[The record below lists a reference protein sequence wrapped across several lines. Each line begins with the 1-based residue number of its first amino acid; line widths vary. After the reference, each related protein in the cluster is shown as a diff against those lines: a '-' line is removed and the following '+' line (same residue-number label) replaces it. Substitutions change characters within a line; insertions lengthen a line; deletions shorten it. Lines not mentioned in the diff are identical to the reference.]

1 MNNIMMFVK
10 ITVLTLGFILVVF
23 LMTNLGK
30 DGLPP
35 GFLSVFGLPS
45 AQAPQTLGGGI
56 PPERRTAT
64 LMTTLDWCETRV
76 AELEL
81 RGGFIVRQVNMKW
94 MGVWG
99 SGTRE
104 LGDITIEK
112 WFSRNCKVN
121 IEKVTDEVGADIQPY
136 MTVKFVKGD
145 PVTLMRS
152 VNGFFKWRNEV
163 FRSSEL
169 ENAIAEL
176 AAKFQSTSGG

>member
-10 ITVLTLGFILVVF
+10 IIVLTLGFVLVVF
-23 LMTNLGK
+23 LMTNLGNK
-30 DGLPP
+30 GLPS
-35 GFLSVFGLPS
+35 GFLSVFGLPNAS
-45 AQAPQTLGGGI
+45 TQQVPEGI
-56 PPERRTAT
+56 APERRTAT
-64 LMTTLDWCETRV
+64 LMSMLDWCETRV

-99 SGTRE
+99 SQTRE
-104 LGDITIEK
+104 LGDLTIEK

-121 IEKVTDEVGADIQPY
+121 VEKVTDEVGADFQPY
-136 MTVKFVKGD
+136 MTVKFIKGE

-152 VNGFFKWRNEV
+152 VNGYFKWRNEI

-169 ENAIAEL
+169 EGAIAEL
-176 AAKFQSTSGG
+176 SAQFQPASGN